1 MNAKIMPDENKDGDK
16 NAASTSQR
24 MSGHRDKKAHK
35 GTTVKHD
42 VLYQIP
48 QDLHGGKSK
57 PTPENC
63 PLT

>member
-1 MNAKIMPDENKDGDK
+1 MLLLQAKGCQATEI
-16 NAASTSQR
+16 
-24 MSGHRDKKAHK
+24 KKAHK